1 MRHAHNDNEAKCD
14 DAERYLTAS
23 LFLRGSAL
31 MTRIAQH
38 LTSKIILREA
48 LDDIQIAS
56 VT

>member
-14 DAERYLTAS
+14 DVERYLTAS

>member
-1 MRHAHNDNEAKCD
+1 MHCDHSGREEKCD
-14 DAERYLTAS
+14 DAELYVGAS
-23 LFLRGSAL
+23 LFLRGSEI

-48 LDDIQIAS
+48 LDDIQIAF